1 VAAVAILAITKT
13 CTLPGVVMYAYNPST
28 REAEKRGSRAVEAS
42 FGQIVRYYLKHKTK
56 LTKTAHTTAYIT
68 LQSGHNQTY

>member
-1 VAAVAILAITKT
+1 
-13 CTLPGVVMYAYNPST
+13 MYAYNPST